1 MKNLFIPLFS
11 VFLFFNLSLT
21 GSPVTGYDNNTRS
34 VVSIDTIMYEAF
46 DYPAGQLPPGW
57 VLEGA
62 DAPWSVSNSNMAGG
76 EAPELYLGYS
86 FASGTSRLI
95 SPVVNVSGYEDLRLK
110 YKQYLINYEMDYG
123 EIIAL
128 DITFDGGQNWQ
139 SIWEVPVG
147 TLNIPKGEISHYIT
161 VPAGAQEFQYA
172 FRFEGNS
179 YAINMWLI
187 DDVTLE
193 TVVDNDLLAISIGGN
208 GTPKADEMNMYFVNI
223 LNGGKLTQA
232 NYTVKLMMEGGIEL
246 ASLPGEEIAF
256 NEKKFFLF
264 SWTPGQELI
273 GSTNIY
279 AYVDFPADEN
289 PDNNRTDNF
298 AVNVLNSN
306 TASVGIGNG
315 SQTVGFVPYNFY
327 NFFSLSQTLYF
338 PEEINQ
344 TNIEI
349 TGIQYT
355 GYFDND
361 LPEVPIQIFMGET
374 TLSDLSTS
382 WVAPSTLT
390 SVFDGNINFS
400 KGQNQIYIPLDN
412 SYIYKGDNLVVYSNK
427 RLPEMVLGTA
437 FINTL
442 DTASNR
448 SRVAE
453 GNDAPFDP
461 MSPPESCYSTDYCP
475 NITLFYSTGTISV
488 GSDIKAADEMLVYPN
503 PAISTVYVKADET
516 ITELKI
522 LNSIGQVVYKQFVG
536 ANQSAVNIDN
546 LNPGFYF
553 VQILTP
559 KGLNTRKF
567 QITK

>member
-1 MKNLFIPLFS
+1 MKNLFIPLLA
-11 VFLFFNLSLT
+11 VFLFFNLSLSGAT
-21 GSPVTGYDNNTRS
+21 ALSSGDNPRS
-34 VVSIDTIMYEAF
+34 VVSVDTIMYEAF
-46 DYPAGQLPPGW
+46 NYPAGQLPPGW
-57 VLEGA
+57 VLDGA
-62 DAPWSVSNSNMAGG
+62 DAPWSVSNSNMSGG

-95 SPVVNVSGYEDLRLK
+95 SPSINVTGYEDLRLK
-110 YKQYLINYEMDYG
+110 YTQYLINYDMDYG
-123 EIIAL
+123 EVIGL

-139 SIWEVPVG
+139 SLWDKPIG
-147 TLNIPKGEISHYIT
+147 TLNIPKGEISHYFS
-161 VPAGAQEFQYA
+161 VPSGATTFQYA

-187 DDVTLE
+187 DDITLE
-193 TVVDNDLLAISIGGN
+193 SVADNDLLAVSIAGN
-208 GTPKADEMNMYFVNI
+208 GTPKADEMNMYFVEI
-223 LNGGKLTQA
+223 LNGGNLTQT

-246 ASLPGEEIAF
+246 ASLPGETIAF

-273 GSTNIY
+273 GSTNVY
-279 AYVDFPADEN
+279 ADIDFSPDEN
-289 PDNNRTDNF
+289 PENNRTSNF
-298 AVNVLNSN
+298 SVNILNSN
-306 TASVGIGNG
+306 TVSVGIGNG
-315 SQTVGFVPYNFY
+315 SQPVSMIPYNFF
-327 NFFSLSQTLYF
+327 NFFSLSQSLYF

-361 LPEVPIQIFMGET
+361 LPEIPIQIFMGET

-382 WVAPSTLT
+382 WVDPATLT

-400 KGQNQIYIPLDN
+400 RGLNQIYIPLDN
-412 SYIYKGDNLVVYSNK
+412 SYIYKGDNLVIYSNK

-437 FINTL
+437 FVNTL

-453 GNDAPFDP
+453 GDDAPFDP

-475 NITLFYSTGTISV
+475 NITLFYSSGSISA
-488 GSDIKAADEMLVYPN
+488 GSNLDVADVMHVYPN
-503 PAISTVYVKADET
+503 PAVKTVYVKADET
-516 ITELKI
+516 ITELKM
-522 LNSIGQVVYKQFVG
+522 L
-536 ANQSAVNIDN
+536 
-546 LNPGFYF
+546 
-553 VQILTP
+553 
-559 KGLNTRKF
+559 
-567 QITK
+567 